1 MNWYEEVRVVENK
14 EIDQYIEELEE
25 LEEQKDERDVAA
37 IILGFAFIGVLGIL
51 VTVSICGG
59 LG

>member
-1 MNWYEEVRVVENK
+1 MENK
-14 EIDQYIEELEE
+14 EIDQYIEE

-37 IILGFAFIGVLGIL
+37 IIQGFAFIGVLGIL

>member
-1 MNWYEEVRVVENK
+1 MNWYEEVRMVEDK
-14 EIDQYIEELEE
+14 EIDQYIEELEA
-25 LEEQKDERDVAA
+25 QKDEPEVAA
-37 IILGFAFIGVLGIL
+37 LVLGVAFIGVLGIL

>member
-1 MNWYEEVRVVENK
+1 MENK
-14 EIDQYIEELEE
+14 EIDQYIEELEA
-25 LEEQKDERDVAA
+25 QKDELEGAA
-37 IILGFAFIGVLGIL
+37 IILGVVFIGALGIL

>member
-14 EIDQYIEELEE
+14 EIDQYIEELEA
-25 LEEQKDERDVAA
+25 QKDELDVAA
-37 IILGFAFIGVLGIL
+37 LVLGGAFIGVLGIL

>member
-14 EIDQYIEELEE
+14 EIEQYIEELEA
-25 LEEQKDERDVAA
+25 QKDELDVAA
-37 IILGFAFIGVLGIL
+37 LVLGVAFIGVLGIL

>member
-14 EIDQYIEELEE
+14 EIDQYIEE

-51 VTVSICGG
+51 VTVSIFGG

>member
-25 LEEQKDERDVAA
+25 QKDERDVEA

>member
-14 EIDQYIEELEE
+14 EIDQYIEELEA
-25 LEEQKDERDVAA
+25 QKDEPEVAA
-37 IILGFAFIGVLGIL
+37 LVLGGAFIGVLGIL

>member
-14 EIDQYIEELEE
+14 EIDQYIEE

-51 VTVSICGG
+51 VTISICGG

>member
-14 EIDQYIEELEE
+14 EIDQYIEELEA
-25 LEEQKDERDVAA
+25 QKDELEVAA
-37 IILGFAFIGVLGIL
+37 SILGVAFIGVLGIL

>member
-1 MNWYEEVRVVENK
+1 MNWYEEVRVVDNK
-14 EIDQYIEELEE
+14 EIDQYIEELEAQKYE
-25 LEEQKDERDVAA
+25 LDVAA
-37 IILGFAFIGVLGIL
+37 LVLGVAFIGVLGIL

>member
-14 EIDQYIEELEE
+14 EIDQYIEELEA
-25 LEEQKDERDVAA
+25 QKDELEVAA
-37 IILGFAFIGVLGIL
+37 LVLGGAFIGVLGIL

>member
-1 MNWYEEVRVVENK
+1 MNWYEEVRGVENK
-14 EIDQYIEELEE
+14 EIDHYIEE

>member
-25 LEEQKDERDVAA
+25 QKDEREVAA
-37 IILGFAFIGVLGIL
+37 LVLGVAFIGVLGIL

>member
-14 EIDQYIEELEE
+14 EIDQYIEELEA
-25 LEEQKDERDVAA
+25 QKDELEAAA
-37 IILGFAFIGVLGIL
+37 IILGVAFIGVLGIL

>member
-14 EIDQYIEELEE
+14 EIDQYIAE

>member
-25 LEEQKDERDVAA
+25 QKDEREVAA
-37 IILGFAFIGVLGIL
+37 IILGVAFIGVLGIL

>member
-25 LEEQKDERDVAA
+25 QKDEWDVAA

>member
-1 MNWYEEVRVVENK
+1 MVEDK
-14 EIDQYIEELEE
+14 EIDQYIEE

-51 VTVSICGG
+51 VTGSICGG

>member
-25 LEEQKDERDVAA
+25 QKDKLEVAA
-37 IILGFAFIGVLGIL
+37 IILGVAFIGVLGIL

>member
-1 MNWYEEVRVVENK
+1 MNWYEGVRMVEDK
-14 EIDQYIEELEE
+14 EIDQYIEELEA
-25 LEEQKDERDVAA
+25 QKDELEVAA
-37 IILGFAFIGVLGIL
+37 LVLGGAFIGVLGIL

>member
-1 MNWYEEVRVVENK
+1 MVEDK
-14 EIDQYIEELEE
+14 EIDQYIEELEAQK
-25 LEEQKDERDVAA
+25 EEPEVAA
-37 IILGFAFIGVLGIL
+37 IILGVAFIGVLGIL

>member
-25 LEEQKDERDVAA
+25 QIDEREVAA
-37 IILGFAFIGVLGIL
+37 IILGVAFIGVLGIL

>member
-14 EIDQYIEELEE
+14 EIDQYIEELEAQKYE
-25 LEEQKDERDVAA
+25 LDVAA
-37 IILGFAFIGVLGIL
+37 LVLGVAFIGVLGIL

>member
-1 MNWYEEVRVVENK
+1 MENK
-14 EIDQYIEELEE
+14 EIDQYIEELKA
-25 LEEQKDERDVAA
+25 QKDEPEVAA
-37 IILGFAFIGVLGIL
+37 IILGVAFIGVLGIL

>member
-1 MNWYEEVRVVENK
+1 MNWYEVVRVVENK

-25 LEEQKDERDVAA
+25 QKDEREVAA
-37 IILGFAFIGVLGIL
+37 LVLGVAFIGVLGIL

>member
-25 LEEQKDERDVAA
+25 QKDKLEVAA
-37 IILGFAFIGVLGIL
+37 IILGIAFIGVLGIL

>member
-14 EIDQYIEELEE
+14 EIDQYIEELEA
-25 LEEQKDERDVAA
+25 QKDELDVAA
-37 IILGFAFIGVLGIL
+37 LVLGGVFIGVLGIL

>member
-1 MNWYEEVRVVENK
+1 MENK
-14 EIDQYIEELEE
+14 EIDQYIEELET
-25 LEEQKDERDVAA
+25 QKDELDVAA
-37 IILGFAFIGVLGIL
+37 LVLGVAFIGVLGIL

>member
-1 MNWYEEVRVVENK
+1 MENK
-14 EIDQYIEELEE
+14 EIDQYIEELEA
-25 LEEQKDERDVAA
+25 QKDELEVAA
-37 IILGFAFIGVLGIL
+37 IILRVAFIGVLGIL

>member
-14 EIDQYIEELEE
+14 EIDQYIEELEA
-25 LEEQKDERDVAA
+25 QKDELDVAA
-37 IILGFAFIGVLGIL
+37 LVLEVAFIGVLGIL

>member
-14 EIDQYIEELEE
+14 EIDQYIEELEA
-25 LEEQKDERDVAA
+25 QKDELEVAA
-37 IILGFAFIGVLGIL
+37 LVLGGAFIGVLGIL

-59 LG
+59 LD

>member
-1 MNWYEEVRVVENK
+1 MNWYGEVRIVENK
-14 EIDQYIEELEE
+14 EIVQHIEELEA
-25 LEEQKDERDVAA
+25 QKDELDVAA
-37 IILGFAFIGVLGIL
+37 LVLGVAFIGVLGIL

>member
-1 MNWYEEVRVVENK
+1 VNWYEEVRVVENK
-14 EIDQYIEELEE
+14 EIDQYIEE

>member
-1 MNWYEEVRVVENK
+1 MENK
-14 EIDQYIEELEE
+14 EIDQYIEELEA
-25 LEEQKDERDVAA
+25 QKDELDVAA
-37 IILGFAFIGVLGIL
+37 LVLGIL

>member
-25 LEEQKDERDVAA
+25 QKDEREVAA
-37 IILGFAFIGVLGIL
+37 LVLGVALIGVLGIL

>member
-1 MNWYEEVRVVENK
+1 MNWYGEVRVVENK
-14 EIDQYIEELEE
+14 EIDQYIEELEA
-25 LEEQKDERDVAA
+25 QKDELDVAA
-37 IILGFAFIGVLGIL
+37 LVLGVAFIGVLGIL

>member
-1 MNWYEEVRVVENK
+1 MNWYEEVRLVEDK

-25 LEEQKDERDVAA
+25 QKDEREVAT
-37 IILGFAFIGVLGIL
+37 IILGVAFIGVLGIL

>member
-14 EIDQYIEELEE
+14 EIDLYIEE